1 MTNIQKVFTVIKS
14 LISIAAGIFMIIDP
28 KDGYLFMVGI
38 LAIWLTL
45 YGLKIL
51 TYFFAMAR
59 YMVGGKML
67 LLRGLIL
74 FDFGIFTTTLSDVP
88 RIYVLLYLAAIHAFS
103 GVVEVLSSN
112 EARRY
117 GAKSWKLKF
126 FHGILN
132 IVIATCCFAYSKKAN
147 TVVIIYSTGL
157 IYSAIISA
165 ISAFRKTTMVYI
177 Q

>member
-88 RIYVLLYLAAIHAFS
+88 RIYVLLYLAAIH
-103 GVVEVLSSN
+103 
-112 EARRY
+112 
-117 GAKSWKLKF
+117 
-126 FHGILN
+126 
-132 IVIATCCFAYSKKAN
+132 C
-147 TVVIIYSTGL
+147 
-157 IYSAIISA
+157 
-165 ISAFRKTTMVYI
+165 
-177 Q
+177 

>member
-1 MTNIQKVFTVIKS
+1 MTNIQKLFTVIKS
-14 LISIAAGIFMIIDP
+14 LLSIVAGIFMIVDP
-28 KDGYLFMVGI
+28 EDGYLFMVGI
-38 LAIWLTL
+38 LAVWLTI

-51 TYFFAMAR
+51 IYYVTMAR
-59 YMVGGKML
+59 FMVGGKML

-88 RIYVLLYLAAIHAFS
+88 RIYVLLYLAIIHAFS
-103 GVVEVLSSN
+103 GFVEVLNSN
-112 EARRY
+112 ESRRY
-117 GAKSWKLKF
+117 GARSWKLKC

-132 IVIATCCFAYSKKAN
+132 VIIAICCFAYSQKAN